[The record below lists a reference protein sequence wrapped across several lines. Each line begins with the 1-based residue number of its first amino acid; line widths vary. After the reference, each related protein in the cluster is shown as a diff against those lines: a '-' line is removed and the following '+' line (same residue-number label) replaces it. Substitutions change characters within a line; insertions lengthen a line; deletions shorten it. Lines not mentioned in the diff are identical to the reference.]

1 MNQSIY
7 HVNERIFMLDC
18 GRKYYSPDWIKR
30 LILELEQSQMN
41 TLYIHFAEDM
51 GHRLESK
58 QYPWLAGGDHT
69 LCVRGS
75 DMGIAEDDG
84 KYLTQDEMREIVSF
98 AGSHGVE
105 IVPSLDSP
113 GHMNYAVKKYNGHYG
128 KDIGNYF
135 IKNGSRH
142 IVSGSSTVK
151 ENAALS
157 ASRGIDI
164 ANPEAVEF
172 AKSLYREYGEFFR
185 ELGCKKFD
193 IGGDELL
200 GWGAIADPAYPKWQ
214 NLEVWDALA
223 KEKTNRADAVAY
235 DLFILYINEI
245 ASLMRSL
252 GYESVRIWNDEVYL
266 SSHTAWKGAATFDT
280 SIDIQYWEQG
290 ADIQNTPTFYLD
302 KGHRLLN
309 FCSGFC
315 YYVLGEGDG
324 SLERLSVIEEEYNP
338 YIFGKND
345 PSSILPAPDERVLGA
360 ALCLWCDGPA
370 YEDREETLENLKPYI
385 RAFAKKML

>member
-30 LILELEQSQMN
+30 LILELEQGQMN

-75 DMGIAEDDG
+75 DIGIAEDDG
-84 KYLTQDEMREIVSF
+84 KFLTQDEMREIVSF
-98 AGSHGVE
+98 AGSHGIE

-113 GHMNYAVKKYNGHYG
+113 GHMNYAVKKYNEHYG

-172 AKSLYREYGEFFR
+172 AKSLYREYGEFFKK
-185 ELGCKKFD
+185 LGCKKFD

-200 GWGAIADPAYPKWQ
+200 GWGALADPAYPKWQ
-214 NLEVWDALA
+214 NLESWDALA
-223 KEKTNRADAVAY
+223 KEKTNREDAVAY

-252 GYESVRIWNDEVYL
+252 GYESVRIWNDEVYPYL
-266 SSHTAWKGAATFDT
+266 
-280 SIDIQYWEQG
+280 YQG
-290 ADIQNTPTFYLD
+290 YECIIVP
-302 KGHRLLN
+302 
-309 FCSGFC
+309 
-315 YYVLGEGDG
+315 E
-324 SLERLSVIEEEYNP
+324 VIEYHNTTTD
-338 YIFGKND
+338 GR
-345 PSSILPAPDERVLGA
+345 AQWRC
-360 ALCLWCDGPA
+360 LCRCG
-370 YEDREETLENLKPYI
+370 EETIVDTNHLISGHTKSCGCLTSAGEEKIKQIL
-385 RAFAKKML
+385 